1 MPGPAVPRLDVVP
14 LTGRAGVRAAGE
26 VSLPTRGVRE
36 GVLERAVR
44 DGGSG
49 VLTVSAED
57 GHVRCEVRDRGRLTD
72 PPAGRRPAGRDRRG
86 GRGVLPV
93 DLVADP
99 VLTHT
104 GADGTTI
111 RAHVGH

>member
-1 MPGPAVPRLDVVP
+1 MPRLDVVP

-72 PPAGRRPAGRDRRG
+72 PPAGRRPAGRG
-86 GRGVLPV
+86 LLPV

-99 VLTHT
+99 VLTHA